1 MHYPHFKWQLGEIIC
16 ISFWN
21 TLKFRLSGEFTIKD
35 YWYVTCIYSEVE
47 QTPNIL
53 VQHGHVSLVNKSLV
67 RVSTIESI
75 AARASVIFFYP
86 QHIWLACVTDFS
98 PCQKA
103 KEINSKVSDLFCSSI
118 SKLPRVEGV
127 QSMLIFFYIFS
138 LMQHMS
144 WLLHPLI
151 LGAHVCWNRSSEI
164 FSEHCRAAHKQGGVL
179 RWSSTIVHL
188 CTYRLC
194 TIFWPN
200 KDISA
205 NKMKKNTLISLIFVL
220 MFLSEAYSVQVLIH
234 ISLWWFFCAF

>member
-1 MHYPHFKWQLGEIIC
+1 MHCPHFKWQLGEIIC

-35 YWYVTCIYSEVE
+35 YWFVTCIYSEVE

-75 AARASVIFFYP
+75 AARASVGFFYP

-127 QSMLIFFYIFS
+127 QSMLIFFLYFFFNATHVLTVASPDFRGTCLLEQEFWDIF
-138 LMQHMS
+138 
-144 WLLHPLI
+144 
-151 LGAHVCWNRSSEI
+151 
-164 FSEHCRAAHKQGGVL
+164 RALQ
-179 RWSSTIVHL
+179 S
-188 CTYRLC
+188 C
-194 TIFWPN
+194 P
-200 KDISA
+200 
-205 NKMKKNTLISLIFVL
+205 
-220 MFLSEAYSVQVLIH
+220 
-234 ISLWWFFCAF
+234 